1 MNRKEE
7 IILATLELASKNGL
21 GNVSMAQIAEK
32 LGIQKPSLYNHF
44 KSKEEIISVMY
55 QYLRDKSKEQL
66 SFADIDYSEF
76 IKDKSLEQ
84 ALSQSVLR
92 YTSVTTENK
101 LLSFYKVIYSE
112 RTVNPVATKIV
123 IEETKRMVLATKNLF
138 YALQIHKK
146 LFVQD
151 IDTAAISF
159 AMTIH
164 AMIDYLLDCSFSDE
178 PVSTDIIQNYIEWF
192 CNQYGG
198 TNNEKNID

>member
-44 KSKEEIISVMY
+44 KSKEEIISAMY

-84 ALSQSVLR
+84 ALRFVNSIHVKIFHNITPFHQL
-92 YTSVTTENK
+92 
-101 LLSFYKVIYSE
+101 KV
-112 RTVNPVATKIV
+112 
-123 IEETKRMVLATKNLF
+123 
-138 YALQIHKK
+138 
-146 LFVQD
+146 
-151 IDTAAISF
+151 
-159 AMTIH
+159 
-164 AMIDYLLDCSFSDE
+164 YLLVVVLVRLNTYHLHSAQTTYQCCVVIR
-178 PVSTDIIQNYIEWF
+178 P
-192 CNQYGG
+192 
-198 TNNEKNID
+198 